1 MKKSYY
7 FVSDL
12 HFGLQSGE
20 EELKLESLFV
30 EFLNSIKDSAAELF
44 ILGDLFDYWFEYR
57 NVIQKGYY
65 RTFTALNNLT
75 NAGVKVNYIIGN
87 HDFMHRNFFETD
99 IGLTLYQDSIE
110 REIENKKFYL
120 AHGDGLVKNDIG
132 YLILKKILRSKFI
145 QSLYSFVHPDFG
157 IWIAKNS
164 SKTSREYTTNKHYGE
179 RDGLFDFAKK
189 KIDESF
195 DYVLLGHTHNRSF
208 EKYNNGYYIN
218 LGTWLDKPCFGQFK
232 NGEFKI
238 VDWK

>member
-1 MKKSYY
+1 LKKSYY

-20 EELKLESLFV
+20 EELKLERLFV

-44 ILGDLFDYWFEYR
+44 IMGDLFDYWFEYR

-65 RTFTALNNLT
+65 RTFTALNDLT
-75 NAGVKVNYIIGN
+75 NAGVKVSYIIGN

-110 REIENKKFYL
+110 REIENKKFFL

-145 QSLYSFVHPDFG
+145 HSLYSLIHPDFG

-179 RDGLFDFAKK
+179 RDSLFDFAKK
-189 KIDESF
+189 KIDEKF
-195 DYVLLGHTHNRSF
+195 DYVILGHTHNRSF
-208 EKYNNGYYIN
+208 ETYKNGHYIN

-232 NGEFKI
+232 DSEFKI